1 MRMSTTARAS
11 AMYVIAVFVIVRFVI
26 VFFVIVFFVIVLRL
40 LLWISFTSERAS
52 MLRGIFVIQN
62 VL

>member
-11 AMYVIAVFVIVRFVI
+11 AMYVIALFVIVRFVI
-26 VFFVIVFFVIVLRL
+26 VFFVIVLRL
-40 LLWISFTSERAS
+40 LRLISFTSERAS